1 MAEAFAWLGTIFDT
15 ILKFCP
21 HLKIIDVT
29 QGAVKMRRGNEITV
43 HGPGLVWYWPLI
55 TVLKVV
61 TTVRDTLDLNGQ
73 TFTTKDGK
81 VVLTS
86 GMVMFSIV
94 DVEKLL
100 TTSPDYISTI
110 SDICMN
116 CIHDI
121 FIKYEWEQLRAGILD
136 GTIGK
141 ELRRA
146 AQEELKPFGV
156 KVLSL
161 GLKDLA
167 PVRVLKIVQ
176 DS

>member
-1 MAEAFAWLGTIFDT
+1 MQAFAWLGDIFEAL
-15 ILKFCP
+15 IRFIP
-21 HLKIIDVT
+21 HLKIIKLT
-29 QGAVKMRRGNEITV
+29 QGGLKFRRGCEITV
-43 HGPGLVWYWPLI
+43 LTPGLWWYWPLI
-55 TVLKVV
+55 TTVDVV

-81 VVLTS
+81 SVLVS
-86 GMVMFSIV
+86 GMVMFTIS

-100 TTSPDYISTI
+100 TTAPDYINTI
-110 SDICMN
+110 SDVCMN
-116 CIHDI
+116 CIHDL
-121 FIKYEWEQLRAGILD
+121 FTQYEWEQIRAGIVD

-141 ELRRA
+141 ELRRSS
-146 AQEELKPFGV
+146 QEQLRSFGI
-156 KVLSL
+156 KIISL

>member
-1 MAEAFAWLGTIFDT
+1 MEAALAWLGTIADT
-15 ILKFCP
+15 IIKLFP
-21 HLKIIDVT
+21 HLKIIDIT
-29 QGAVKMRRGNEITV
+29 QGGVKMRRGNEISV
-43 HGPGLVWYWPLI
+43 HGPGPVWYWPTY

-81 VVLTS
+81 IVLAS
-86 GMVMFSIV
+86 GMVMFSIT

-110 SDICMN
+110 SDVCMN
-116 CIHDI
+116 CIHDVL
-121 FIKYEWEQLRAGILD
+121 IKYEWEQLRAGILD
-136 GTIGK
+136 GSVGK
-141 ELRRA
+141 ELRKA

-167 PVRVLKIVQ
+167 PVRVFKIVQ